1 MVKSKWYGRLNGSG
15 VEFGEKRFRHFA
27 LQSVRLCGCE
37 FSKKKIRV
45 KVKLRLL
52 NKNGSK
58 EKESFNCCT
67 HITAIIIEY
76 ANDLKNIRKR

>member
-1 MVKSKWYGRLNGSG
+1 MVRVLSLVRNGFVISRYSQCSRLS
-15 VEFGEKRFRHFA
+15 
-27 LQSVRLCGCE
+27 GCE

-52 NKNGSK
+52 NKNESK

-76 ANDLKNIRKR
+76 ANDFKNIRKR